1 VGRDEGARADAQKR
15 VPPIA
20 QNAISGA
27 ENVSNFEDF
36 NKGEVKAQ
44 ALGRYAASG
53 IPVRLYDISTTCTK
67 AQ

>member
-1 VGRDEGARADAQKR
+1 VERDEDARADAQQR
-15 VPPIA
+15 ALPIT

-27 ENVSNFEDF
+27 GNGPNFEDF

-44 ALGRYAASG
+44 ALGRYASSG